1 MSVIDRVKTHFE
13 TLKTITI
20 EVEEWKDEH
29 GNPSVFYSEPLT
41 LEEKNTIFK
50 KSNNFQDLTV
60 LVDLLI
66 MKLKVKDDKGEMKK
80 AFEVED
86 KFPLRKKADS
96 NVIATIANKI
106 LLETN
111 YEDAEKKVNSDPD
124 IRSQLA
130 VADRLHITYQQ
141 VLDMPVSHYNLWLA
155 YLKKEQEEYKS
166 QERIAQHGKYGK
178 FR

>member
-20 EVEEWKDEH
+20 EVEEWKDDN
-29 GNPSVFYSEPLT
+29 GNASLFYSEPLT

-86 KFPLRKKADS
+86 KFALRKKADS
-96 NVIATIANKI
+96 NIIATIANKI
-106 LLETN
+106 LLDTN
-111 YEDAEKKVNSDPD
+111 YEDAEKK
-124 IRSQLA
+124 
-130 VADRLHITYQQ
+130 
-141 VLDMPVSHYNLWLA
+141 
-155 YLKKEQEEYKS
+155 
-166 QERIAQHGKYGK
+166 
-178 FR
+178 

>member
-20 EVEEWKDEH
+20 EVEEWKDDN
-29 GNPSVFYSEPLT
+29 GNASIFYSEPLT

-86 KFPLRKKADS
+86 KFALRKKADS

-106 LLETN
+106 LLDTN
-111 YEDAEKKVNSDPD
+111 YEEAEKK
-124 IRSQLA
+124 
-130 VADRLHITYQQ
+130 
-141 VLDMPVSHYNLWLA
+141 
-155 YLKKEQEEYKS
+155 
-166 QERIAQHGKYGK
+166 
-178 FR
+178 

>member
-66 MKLKVKDDKGEMKK
+66 MKLLVKNDKGDLIK
-80 AFEVED
+80 AFEPFD
-86 KFPLRKKADS
+86 KLALRKKADS

-106 LLETN
+106 LIDTSFE
-111 YEDAEKKVNSDPD
+111 EAEKK
-124 IRSQLA
+124 
-130 VADRLHITYQQ
+130 
-141 VLDMPVSHYNLWLA
+141 
-155 YLKKEQEEYKS
+155 
-166 QERIAQHGKYGK
+166 
-178 FR
+178 

>member
-20 EVEEWKDEH
+20 EVEEWKDDN
-29 GNPSVFYSEPLT
+29 GNASIFYSEPLT

-60 LVDLLI
+60 LIDLLI
-66 MKLKVKDDKGEMKK
+66 MKLMVKNDKGEMKK

-86 KFPLRKKADS
+86 KFALRKKADS

-106 LLETN
+106 LLDTS
-111 YEDAEKKVNSDPD
+111 YEDAEKK
-124 IRSQLA
+124 
-130 VADRLHITYQQ
+130 
-141 VLDMPVSHYNLWLA
+141 
-155 YLKKEQEEYKS
+155 
-166 QERIAQHGKYGK
+166 
-178 FR
+178 